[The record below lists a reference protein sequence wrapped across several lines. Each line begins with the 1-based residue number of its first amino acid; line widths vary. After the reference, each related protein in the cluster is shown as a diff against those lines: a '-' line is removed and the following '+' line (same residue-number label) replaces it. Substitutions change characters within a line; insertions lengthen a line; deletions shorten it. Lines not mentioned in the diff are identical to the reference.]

1 MTPSV
6 KFRLAALG
14 VGVGLMGALIVL
26 AVLLSDRQGNE
37 LRAQLNVVDS
47 ESFGL
52 SEHFKDSLRD
62 INNIRFRYTTSGD
75 PAAWQQFITATGDLD
90 AWIVR
95 QTNSLTSA
103 RRTGGVARSQGG
115 PRDDYA

>member
-1 MTPSV
+1 MTRSV
-6 KFRLAALG
+6 KFRLMALG

-26 AVLLSDRQGNE
+26 AVLLSDRQGDE

-62 INNIRFRYTTSGD
+62 INNIRFRYTTSND
-75 PAAWQQFITATGDLD
+75 PAAWEQFLTATSELD
-90 AWIVR
+90 AWMAR
-95 QTNSLTSA
+95 QTNSL
-103 RRTGGVARSQGG
+103 
-115 PRDDYA
+115 